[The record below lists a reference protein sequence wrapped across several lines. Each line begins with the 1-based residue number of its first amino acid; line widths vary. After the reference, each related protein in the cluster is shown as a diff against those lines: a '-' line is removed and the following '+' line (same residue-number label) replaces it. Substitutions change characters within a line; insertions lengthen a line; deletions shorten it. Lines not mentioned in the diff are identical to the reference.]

1 MARGHPRVRHLQ
13 RRGSLL
19 ALLVA
24 GLLLAA
30 FLQGVQEVSRFAL
43 ASPIYFEEDFR
54 GCGDGVSITTL
65 GWTHEAVGAGTFAC
79 DNSEHFPEVE
89 FNGTESFQHR
99 TITSV
104 IDTWT
109 SPTFSI
115 AGAST
120 FSLGF
125 AVRFESFGTSSFGGA
140 FSFRFRDGGV
150 TAGSIGVPGSAS
162 ADVGD
167 IHTSNNV
174 GTFENTFFQ
183 LVLDTW
189 YLIEFTINRGTD
201 RYGLVINGT
210 VVDANGPLGGT
221 TQSMA
226 PAAGAHDIDEVT
238 ISGRSSSQAWVDWIF
253 TDQLTIN
260 AIADSEVFT
269 SSRVAITAT
278 PDAST
283 DVIWNLTV
291 RPAFLSINV
300 LTGLITGTPA
310 TAGVFPVTVRG
321 NVSTGEAL
329 ESFIL
334 TVVARGLASFGYSG
348 ITEDDP
354 CGATYFNTATGR
366 VRPVPCSDVLLSLD
380 METIDG
386 STGELHDFALDA
398 TGTLNHTATRNDVSS
413 VAATFGVGQAFNGS
427 GPQNLT
433 LNGVVSELGRPE
445 SWTAHWWLLLNDD
458 SDNRTLWTKWAD
470 VDGSGGWYFEVTG
483 ADQMLVSWGG
493 TDNHTFAFVLPKG
506 GVFPLTVTFDFETGS
521 LTLYSNRTLRESATF
536 LAHGASEAAGVIPEI
551 GQAANTTF
559 NFNGTLDEFILW
571 QRRAL
576 TSDQVVGLQTPFPSP
591 VPLVPAL
598 PPATTVSTLD
608 ALLPGIL
615 TVATIIGVIALLG
628 FVTWKFATA
637 GIVRMKELAA
647 KVKK

>member
-1 MARGHPRVRHLQ
+1 M
-13 RRGSLL
+13 
-19 ALLVA
+19 A

-30 FLQGVQEVSRFAL
+30 LVQGVQEVSRFAL

-79 DNSEHFPEVE
+79 DNSEHFPDEVD

-99 TITSV
+99 LVTSTI
-104 IDTWT
+104 DRWG
-109 SPTFSI
+109 SPVFSI
-115 AGAST
+115 SGAST
-120 FSLGF
+120 LSLGL
-125 AVRFESFGTSSFGGA
+125 AVRFEAFPASTFGGA
-140 FSFRFRDGGV
+140 FQFTFRDGGV
-150 TAGSIGVPGSAS
+150 VAGGIGVPGSGGDA
-162 ADVGD
+162 GD
-167 IHTSNNV
+167 IHTVNNV
-174 GTFENTFFQ
+174 GTWENTFFQ

-189 YLIEFTINRGTD
+189 YLIEFDINRGTD
-201 RYGLVINGT
+201 RYGLLVNGT
-210 VVDANGPLGGT
+210 VIDANGPLGGT

-226 PAAGAHDIDEVT
+226 PPGGPHDIDSVA
-238 ISGRSSSQAWVDWIF
+238 ISDRSSGQAWIDWIF
-253 TDQLTIN
+253 TDQLTLDF
-260 AIADSEVFT
+260 IADTEIRT
-269 SSRVAITAT
+269 SSTVSISAT

-283 DVIWNLTV
+283 DVIWDLSV
-291 RPAFLSINV
+291 APSFLSISA
-300 LTGLITGTPA
+300 LTGLITGTP
-310 TAGVFPVTVRG
+310 TDAGVFSVTVTG
-321 NVSTGEAL
+321 NVSTGQASR
-329 ESFIL
+329 SFIL
-334 TVVARGLASFGYSG
+334 TVVAVGLASFGYSG

-386 STGELHDFALDA
+386 ATGELHDFALDA
-398 TGTLNHTATRNDVSS
+398 TGTLNHTATRNAVNS
-413 VAATFGVGQAFNGS
+413 VEATFGIGQAFNGS

-458 SDNRTLWTKWAD
+458 SDNRTLWAKWAD

-493 TDNHTFAFVLPKG
+493 TDNHTFAFILPKG

-521 LTLYSNRTLRESATF
+521 LTLYSNRTLRESAIF

-559 NFNGTLDEFILW
+559 NMNGTLDEFILW

-576 TSDQVVGLQTPFPSP
+576 TLDQVVGLQTPFPSP
-591 VPLVPAL
+591 IPLVPAL

-615 TVATIIGVIALLG
+615 VVASIIGVIALLG
-628 FVTWKFATA
+628 FVTWKMATS
-637 GIVRMKELAA
+637 GLERMKEIAS
-647 KVKK
+647 KVKKR